1 MNQRALFGLSMLF
14 SFLAWGAVVG
24 LYLWPAIGTIPA
36 KTFLLALI
44 APHMFRFVGLSF
56 LIPGVVSQALPQE
69 FARPA
74 AWGDLIAA
82 FLAIIA
88 TIALAAGARWA
99 IVLVWA
105 FNIWGTLDLLNA
117 MVQGPIKRRISEP
130 GALGATFFIPTL
142 IVPGLLASH
151 AVIFK
156 LLVS

>member
-1 MNQRALFGLSMLF
+1 
-14 SFLAWGAVVG
+14 
-24 LYLWPAIGTIPA
+24 
-36 KTFLLALI
+36 
-44 APHMFRFVGLSF
+44 
-56 LIPGVVSQALPQE
+56 
-69 FARPA
+69 
-74 AWGDLIAA
+74 
-82 FLAIIA
+82 LAIIA